1 MYDITP
7 VTSTKSVVCG
17 PASLKMLLS
26 YYDTDVELDTLISEC
41 GVTISGCSAKDMIRV
56 GNAHGMNMLAYN
68 EDAEDALNAD
78 RPSIVWWKYSHFVV
92 CCGKDENGEAVVCD
106 PTRGR
111 YHLSVGTFKS
121 FYSGVSLYN
130 GEPQDLPVSDTATA
144 EDYEAAL
151 SDLGVNV

>member
-26 YYDTDVELDTLISEC
+26 YYETDVDLDTLISEC
-41 GVTISGCSAKDMIRV
+41 GVTISGCSAKDLIRV
-56 GNAHGMNMLAYN
+56 GNAHGMTMQAYN
-68 EDAEDALNAD
+68 ESAEDALNAD
-78 RPSIVWWKYSHFVV
+78 RPCIVWWKYSHFVL
-92 CCGKDENGEAVVCD
+92 CCGKDDEGKAVVCD

-111 YHLSVGTFKS
+111 YRLSVGTFKS

-130 GEPQDLPVSDTATA
+130 GAPEDLTP
-144 EDYEAAL
+144 EA
-151 SDLGVNV
+151 GE